1 MSLLFVTALM
11 TAQATA
17 VQPAVAQPVAQ
28 KAKPAQ
34 VCEYIEVTGSRSKR
48 RVCHDV
54 DGSADLS
61 GYGVSNTLSGK
72 GRSVPQ
78 NGGAAGTADNGGGS
92 N

>member
-1 MSLLFVTALM
+1 MSMFFLAAM
-11 TAQATA
+11 MMGQATA
-17 VQPAVAQPVAQ
+17 AAPQAAPVQQAAP

-61 GYGVSNTLSGK
+61 GYGVSNSAFGK
-72 GRSVPQ
+72 TKVNQPQ
-78 NGGAAGTADNGGGS
+78 VSTGGPGGS
-92 N
+92 L